1 MYFESMPVIYYNLL
15 EGAPEQI
22 VKDVTVR
29 TKVAAFIKNSAFL
42 YENYIVKDGE
52 RPEHVAARVYGKPTL
67 HWIILLANEIIDP
80 YTDWPMSDSDLFSY
94 VSTFVNPIDIHHYE
108 DRDGNWVNN
117 TESQLNVY
125 PISNLEYYSIQN
137 DKRRLIK
144 IVKPG
149 LAEFFIEEY
158 NRLVKQ

>member
-29 TKVAAFIKNSAFL
+29 TKLAAFVKNSAFL
-42 YENYIVKDGE
+42 YEHYIVKDGE
-52 RPEHVAARVYGKPTL
+52 RPEHIAARVYGKPTL
-67 HWIILLANEIIDP
+67 HWIILIVNEIIDP
-80 YTDWPMSDSDLFSY
+80 YTDWPMSDMDLFNY
-94 VSTFVNPIDIHHYE
+94 ISTFVNPIDIHHYE

-117 TESQLNVY
+117 TESQLSVY